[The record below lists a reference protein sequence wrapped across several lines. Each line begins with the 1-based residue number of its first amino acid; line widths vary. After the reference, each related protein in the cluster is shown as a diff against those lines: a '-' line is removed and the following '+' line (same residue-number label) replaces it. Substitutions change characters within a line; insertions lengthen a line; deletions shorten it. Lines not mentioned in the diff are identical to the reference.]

1 MSVDIPNSRNFP
13 IRAAL
18 SGSVPQNVTTRPRA
32 TRIKSNHQSPGNLWK
47 PIRMLNGNEEDWD
60 SEEWNMKF
68 YTSISI
74 FTIGSINGAVLAL
87 LISIVLR

>member
-1 MSVDIPNSRNFP
+1 
-13 IRAAL
+13 
-18 SGSVPQNVTTRPRA
+18 
-32 TRIKSNHQSPGNLWK
+32 
-47 PIRMLNGNEEDWD
+47 MLNGNEEDWD
-60 SEEWNMKF
+60 SEEWKMKF

>member
-18 SGSVPQNVTTRPRA
+18 SGSVPQNVTTRHRA
-32 TRIKSNHQSPGNLWK
+32 MRIKSNHQSPGKLWE

-60 SEEWNMKF
+60 SEEWKMKF

>member
-1 MSVDIPNSRNFP
+1 
-13 IRAAL
+13 
-18 SGSVPQNVTTRPRA
+18 
-32 TRIKSNHQSPGNLWK
+32 
-47 PIRMLNGNEEDWD
+47 MLNGNEEDWD

>member
-32 TRIKSNHQSPGNLWK
+32 IRIKSNHQSPGNLWK

>member
-32 TRIKSNHQSPGNLWK
+32 IRIKSNHQSPGNLWE
-47 PIRMLNGNEEDWD
+47 PIRKLNGNEEDWD